1 MIYNDLFGISGLV
14 STDTPIGK
22 YVENQLERLTTYDK
36 LHCWQYDIRLKREQ
50 EDREYIKHTLNI
62 DVEDIAI
69 KDFEIKPI
77 TSKEGKKEAIEFIK
91 RYEWL
96 GTITQYSTHYFGAY
110 YNGILGGVTIFSM
123 PNAFSKLLGDNT
135 QDLERLVSRGACA
148 SWTPK
153 GLASHFL
160 MSAIKQMVATTQYRL
175 FTAYSDPT
183 AMELGTIY
191 QSTNWY
197 YLGQK
202 SGTTTR
208 YINPYTGKI
217 VSDRFFRQKTAYK
230 KYANELGIEW
240 CKEWT
245 GSTGVNWA
253 SVPDDIEQQLRA
265 YGKKK
270 QLESQAI
277 EYPSKHKYAYVL
289 GRTKLETKRLRK
301 LLESRVK
308 TYPYPKERGK

>member
-1 MIYNDLFGISGLV
+1 M
-14 STDTPIGK
+14 DT
-22 YVENQLERLTTYDK
+22 QLDRLTTYDK
-36 LHCWQYDIRLKREQ
+36 NHCWQYDIRLQREQ
-50 EDREYIKHTLNI
+50 EDREYIKNALNTN
-62 DVEDIAI
+62 VEDIEI
-69 KDFEIKPI
+69 KDFIITPI
-77 TSKEGKKEAIEFIK
+77 ITKDAKKEAVEFIK

-110 YNGILGGVTIFSM
+110 YKGILGGVTIFSM
-123 PNAFSKLLGDNT
+123 PNAFSKLLGDDT
-135 QDLERLVSRGACA
+135 PTLERLVSRGACA

-160 MSAIKQMVATTQYRL
+160 MESIKQMVKTTQYRL

-230 KYANELGIEW
+230 KFAQELGIEW
-240 CKEWT
+240 QKEWT
-245 GSTGVNWA
+245 GKTGVNW
-253 SVPDDIEQQLRA
+253 VLIPNDIEQQLRD
-265 YGKKK
+265 YSKKK
-270 QLESQAI
+270 QRESQSI
-277 EYPSKHKYAYVL
+277 EYPNKHKYAYVL
-289 GRTKLETKRLRK
+289 GRSKLETKRLRK
-301 LLESRVK
+301 LLESNVK

>member
-1 MIYNDLFGISGLV
+1 MDTQLDRLITYN
-14 STDTPIGK
+14 K
-22 YVENQLERLTTYDK
+22 A
-36 LHCWQYDIRLKREQ
+36 HCWQYDIRLQREQ
-50 EDREYIKHTLNI
+50 EDREYIKSTLNI
-62 DVEDIAI
+62 NVEDISI
-69 KDFEIKPI
+69 KDFVITPI
-77 TSKEGKKEAIEFIK
+77 TSKDGKKEAVEFIK

-110 YNGILGGVTIFSM
+110 YKGILGGVTIFSM
-123 PNAFSKLLGDNT
+123 PNAFSKLLGEDTPN
-135 QDLERLVSRGACA
+135 LERLVSRGACA

-160 MSAIKQMVATTQYRL
+160 MESIKQMVKNTPYRL

-230 KYANELGIEW
+230 KFAKEIGIEW
-240 CKEWT
+240 QKEWT
-245 GSTGVNWA
+245 GNTGVNWA
-253 SVPDDIEQQLRA
+253 LIPDDVEQQLRA
-265 YGKKK
+265 YSKKK
-270 QLESQAI
+270 QKEAQAI
-277 EYPSKHKYAYVL
+277 EYPNKHKYAYVL
-289 GRTKLETKRLRK
+289 GKTKLETKRLRK
-301 LLESRVK
+301 LLESNVK

>member
-1 MIYNDLFGISGLV
+1 MEDY
-14 STDTPIGK
+14 
-22 YVENQLERLTTYDK
+22 LERLNTYDK
-36 LHCWQYDIRLKREQ
+36 DHCWQYDIRLSKEK
-50 EDREYIKHTLNI
+50 EDREFIKNAFDI
-62 DVEDIAI
+62 EIEDISI
-69 KDFEIKPI
+69 KDFEIRQI
-77 TSKEGKKEAIEFIK
+77 TSKEDKQEAIEFIK

-110 YNGILGGVTIFSM
+110 YKGVLGGVTIFSM
-123 PNAFSKLLGDNT
+123 PNAFSKLLGEDTKN
-135 QDLERLVSRGACA
+135 LERLVSRGACA

-160 MSAIKQMVATTQYRL
+160 MSSIRHMVATTQYRL

-183 AMELGTIY
+183 AKELGTIY

-208 YINPYTGKI
+208 YVNPYTGKV

-230 KYANELGIEW
+230 KYAVELGIEW
-240 CKEWT
+240 EKEWT
-245 GSTGVNWA
+245 GKSGVNWEL
-253 SVPDDIEQQLRA
+253 VPDGIEKQLRD
-265 YGKKK
+265 YSKKK
-270 QLESQAI
+270 QSESKAI
-277 EYPSKHKYAYVL
+277 EYPNKHKYAYVL
-289 GRTKLETKRLRK
+289 GRSKLETKRLRK
-301 LLESRVK
+301 MLESNVK

>member
-1 MIYNDLFGISGLV
+1 MEDY
-14 STDTPIGK
+14 
-22 YVENQLERLTTYDK
+22 LERLNTYNK
-36 LHCWQYDIRLKREQ
+36 EHCWQYDIRLSKEQ
-50 EDREYIKHTLNI
+50 EDREFIKNTFNI
-62 DVEDIAI
+62 NIEDISI
-69 KDFEIKPI
+69 KDFEIKQI
-77 TSKEGKKEAIEFIK
+77 ISKEDKKEAVEFIK

-110 YNGILGGVTIFSM
+110 YKGVLGGVTIFSM
-123 PNAFSKLLGDNT
+123 PNAFSKLLGEDTKN
-135 QDLERLVSRGACA
+135 LERLVSRGACA

-153 GLASHFL
+153 CLASYFL
-160 MSAIKQMVATTQYRL
+160 MSSIRQMVATTQYRL

-183 AMELGTIY
+183 AKELGTIY

-230 KYANELGIEW
+230 KYAVELGIEW
-240 CKEWT
+240 QKEWT
-245 GSTGVNWA
+245 GKTGVNWD
-253 SVPDDIEQQLRA
+253 SVPDDIEKKLRD
-265 YGKKK
+265 YSKKK
-270 QLESQAI
+270 QSESKAI
-277 EYPSKHKYAYVL
+277 EYPNKHKYAYVL
-289 GRTKLETKRLRK
+289 GRSKIETKRLRK
-301 LLESRVK
+301 QLESNVK